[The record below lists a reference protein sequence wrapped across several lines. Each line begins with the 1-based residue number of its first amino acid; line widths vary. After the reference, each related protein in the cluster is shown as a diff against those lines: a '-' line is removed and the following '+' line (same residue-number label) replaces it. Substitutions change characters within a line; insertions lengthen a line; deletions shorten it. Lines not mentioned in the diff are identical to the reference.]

1 MKIETKYNIGDEVW
15 INILGCNEKA
25 KVVTIVCYVCID
37 GSVLINYQ
45 LTAHGV
51 SRFRNESAIFNT
63 KDEIIKEQ
71 L

>member
-1 MKIETKYNIGDEVW
+1 MTIETKYNIGDEVL
-15 INILGCNEKA
+15 INTFGRHKKA
-25 KVVTIVCYVCID
+25 KVLTIDCYVCID

-51 SRFRNESAIFNT
+51 IYFRNESEICKT
-63 KDEIIKEQ
+63 KDEIIKEE